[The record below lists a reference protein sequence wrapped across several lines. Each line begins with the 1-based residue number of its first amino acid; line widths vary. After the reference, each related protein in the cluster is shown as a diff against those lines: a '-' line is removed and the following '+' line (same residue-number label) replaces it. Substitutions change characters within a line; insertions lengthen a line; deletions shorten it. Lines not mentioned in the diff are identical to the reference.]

1 MIKLDGK
8 IERREGLTGE
18 VVVTLAGLPAGI
30 SAPAVTI
37 KADAVD
43 FAIMFTVPAN
53 ARPGETKG
61 LTLFAT
67 AADPKQPTIRLRSR
81 DVELTLNVTPAP

>member
-1 MIKLDGK
+1 MVKLEGK

-18 VVVTLAGLPAGI
+18 VVVTLTGLPAGV
-30 SAPAVTI
+30 SAPAMTV

-43 FAIMFTVPAN
+43 FAIVLAVPPN
-53 ARPGETKG
+53 TRVGETKG

-67 AADPKQPTIRLRSR
+67 AADPKQPNVRLRSR
-81 DVELTLNVTPAP
+81 DVDVVLNATPAP